1 MKKLTV
7 LTILSTALL
16 ASGAAQAD
24 WNGNWLL
31 GASGAYNWYKGS
43 LDHTVDFDLPVNAP
57 SVSFHNDLI
66 SKGWS
71 WGLLGGYQIRYER
84 WLFGAELNV
93 DWHQH
98 DHTQN
103 YVNTVD
109 FGNEDIATAFSA
121 TFKRDTTWGLTGRV
135 GYEVLPC
142 LITYL
147 RAGVERQHDKL
158 DVIGSTDP
166 LNFGG
171 GLIAPFTFEADS
183 SRHSYRFVG
192 GIGVEAP
199 IPYLA
204 GLTFRT
210 EYNYRP
216 HGKTVETSPSW
227 NVLGLVF
234 PVTSTLSARQHIN
247 TVKASLVYNFTI

>member
-16 ASGAAQAD
+16 TSGAAQAD

-31 GASGAYNWYKGS
+31 GASGAYNWYNGS
-43 LDHTVDFDLPVNAP
+43 FDHQVDFNLPVNPPP
-57 SVSFHNDLI
+57 SSFHNDLI

-71 WGLLGGYQIRYER
+71 WGLLGGYQVRYAQ

-109 FGNEDIATAFSA
+109 FGVNDLGTNLSVG
-121 TFKRDTTWGLTGRV
+121 FKRDATWGLTARL

-142 LITYL
+142 FITYL
-147 RAGVERQHDKL
+147 RAGVERHHDKL
-158 DVIGSTDP
+158 DVVGDVDIPVP
-166 LNFGG
+166 LDF
-171 GLIAPFTFEADS
+171 AVDD

-216 HGKTVETSPSW
+216 HGKSVD
-227 NVLGLVF
+227 
-234 PVTSTLSARQHIN
+234 TSTNWNLIGVAVPAFSSVSARQHIN